1 MLRGYRDNL
10 HVRLCGTELVL
21 FQWEWE
27 KRERKKGKKGN
38 RTTLGKQR
46 IRINQKTESELQ
58 SPLIRKSDH
67 ITETDKG

>member
-1 MLRGYRDNL
+1 MWGFVELNL
-10 HVRLCGTELVL
+10 SCFSGNGKK
-21 FQWEWE
+21 E
-27 KRERKKGKKGN
+27 KEKKGKKGN

-67 ITETDKG
+67 ITETDKGW